1 MALLALILGN
11 GFDIDMGLPSKYS
24 DFVQSPEY
32 KDFEDRMHKM
42 YYKEE
47 LGKSLILHLQN
58 AYAKSNWFDIEEEI
72 HKYVVTNKGFDDR
85 MIRLIRSE
93 FNELKKALVNYLKR
107 ITNNFTANKEKLSSY
122 LLYRLRECPLAATE
136 IYFNYTNPNEYL
148 KLPLQKEIFNG
159 AQHWF
164 TYVHG
169 SLRENDIVLGCDLQ
183 EGENVNRQL
192 SFMYKYNQLNKANHV
207 ARSILEAKEIIFFG
221 HSINEMDFCYF
232 KEFFKAASAS
242 PNPIRHLTIITYD
255 EESER
260 NIKDNIRNQG
270 ISVTDLYNNLWT
282 LEFIHTQKV
291 YENDEK
297 EIKKWNTL
305 ITRLLTKDRQG
316 I

>member
-107 ITNNFTANKEKLSSY
+107 ITNNFTANKEKLSTY
-122 LLYRLRECPLAATE
+122 LLYRLRECPLTATE
-136 IYFNYTNPNEYL
+136 IYFNYTNPSEYL

-297 EIKKWNTL
+297 EIKKWDTL